1 MMRESRNQNPEAGIG
16 RHGFTLLELLV
27 VIAIIVILAAIL
39 FPATQGMRQR
49 AREREATAN
58 ARALENAIR
67 AFRAEYGYWPTSDS
81 SPNTPV
87 LNPDQGVVISN
98 YLFSTAGAKNPRG
111 RPFWDVG
118 GIVSNM
124 ATRLPM
130 TITIDVTNDTV
141 TVNK

>member
-1 MMRESRNQNPEAGIG
+1 MKDVRSQNIQN
-16 RHGFTLLELLV
+16 GFTLLELLV

-49 AREREATAN
+49 ARDREATAN

-67 AFRAEYGYWPTSDS
+67 AFRAEYGYWPVSDLS
-81 SPNTPV
+81 NNV
-87 LNPDQGVVISN
+87 AVINPDQGFVVSN
-98 YLFSTAGAKNPRG
+98 YLFSSASARNPRG
-111 RPFWDVG
+111 VPFWDVG

-124 ATRLPM
+124 ATRQPM
-130 TITIDVTNDTV
+130 TIRIDVTNDTV

>member
-1 MMRESRNQNPEAGIG
+1 MRESRIQNPESRRG
-16 RHGFTLLELLV
+16 RYGFTLLELLV
-27 VIAIIVILAAIL
+27 VIAIIAILVAIL

-49 AREREATAN
+49 ARDREATAN

-67 AFRAEYGYWPTSDS
+67 SFRAEYGYWPTSEA
-81 SPNTPV
+81 NNNINNLT
-87 LNPDQGVVISN
+87 PDQGTVISN
-98 YLFSTAGAKNPRG
+98 YLFSTASAKNPRG

-130 TITIDVTNDTV
+130 TIKIDVTNDTV